1 MATVGPSQP
10 QFSNAQ
16 LIHLDSLNDIA
27 NRGQAELRVRVM
39 NQITQRRKKIHGD
52 VNEVDQKYNLDDPSF
67 VASNRAFNQTNQAI
81 FKQFQKTSNEGY
93 EDDIPTNY
101 RWDKTL
107 KERLNFADA
116 RQQNHLYQMFRE
128 EDFIH
133 KIWEDGGPDHMA
145 MDSDR

>member
-1 MATVGPSQP
+1 
-10 QFSNAQ
+10 
-16 LIHLDSLNDIA
+16 
-27 NRGQAELRVRVM
+27 M

-52 VNEVDQKYNLDDPSF
+52 VNEVDQKYDLNDPSF

-116 RQQNHLYQMFRE
+116 R
-128 EDFIH
+128 
-133 KIWEDGGPDHMA
+133 
-145 MDSDR
+145 